1 MQALLLIDL
10 QIDFIKENF
19 LTPPVNV
26 LLGRVSAL
34 VAACRSAEIPVL
46 HVRTIVSPDGS
57 DRMPHWQRNN
67 NNRCVEDTPGAQ
79 PPEGFEALPGEKVF
93 KKIFYSAFSNP
104 EIDKY
109 LRHEGINTVLVAG
122 VHTHSCVQATV
133 LDAYQRG
140 YNVKL
145 VTDAVASYSPLH
157 AALTLR
163 HLQERACES
172 VSISELMAAFSSG
185 FSQDDANKNNEIKPV
200 AFINGTWLSAP
211 GHKFWEMRD
220 PCQWESLLA
229 LIPLA
234 QKKEVQEAVAL
245 AGSAQKSWVSLR
257 ESERLNILQAW
268 LSNLRSREAHLLD
281 LIICEVAKPR
291 RDAQAE
297 IDYGFELLRASIER
311 MNNGTLES
319 PAGDATVHYR
329 PRGVIAVITSW
340 NNPFALPV
348 GKLAPALAY
357 GNTAVWKPALQS
369 PEVARLLV
377 DSLVEAGLPV
387 DCLSV
392 IFGDADTARYL
403 LESEG
408 IDAVTF
414 TGSENAGQ
422 EISATCG
429 LRQIPLQAELGGNN
443 AALVAADTDIKRAAF
458 ELAEAVFSF
467 SGQRCTAPRRLIVIG
482 EVFEE
487 FSNALIAAIRELKI
501 GQPTDADTHLGPLIS
516 RERQELM
523 MQWIKAAL
531 NEGGHILTG
540 GNVPAEYSHG
550 CWFEP
555 TVLTGLSPDSFLIQ
569 EETFGPLAILLRAR
583 NFDHG
588 IELCNKVRQGL
599 RAVCYS
605 GSEDERKRFVKYV
618 QAGVIHL
625 NEAAIRIDVE
635 APFFGWKASGIGVPE
650 HGRWDQD
657 FFTRV
662 QAVYR
667 K

>member
-1 MQALLLIDL
+1 VQALLLIDL
-10 QIDFIKENF
+10 QHDFIKKPL

-34 VAACRSAEIPVL
+34 VAGCRSAGIPVL
-46 HVRTIVSPDGS
+46 HVRTIVSVDGS
-57 DRMPHWQRNN
+57 DRMPHWRRKND
-67 NNRCVEDTPGAQ
+67 NRCVEDTPGAG
-79 PPEGFEALPGEKVF
+79 PPEGFEALPDEKVF
-93 KKIFYSAFSNP
+93 KKTYYSAFAHP
-104 EIDKY
+104 ELDKY
-109 LRHEGINTVLVAG
+109 LKAESIKTLLIAG

-133 LDAYQRG
+133 LDAYQYG
-140 YNVKL
+140 YDVKI
-145 VTDAVASYSPLH
+145 VKDAVASYSPLH

-172 VSISELMAAFSSG
+172 VSVSDLLSAFSSG
-185 FSQDDANKNNEIKPV
+185 FSKDDARKSCEIQPV
-200 AFINGTWLSAP
+200 AFINGTWSGVS

-220 PCQWESLLA
+220 PCNWERLVTLV
-229 LIPLA
+229 PLGE
-234 QKKEVQEAVAL
+234 KKEVQNAVA
-245 AGSAQKSWVSLR
+245 STSKAQNEWGTLR
-257 ESERLNILQAW
+257 EIERLNILQAW
-268 LSNLRSREAHLLD
+268 LSNLRGREAQLVD
-281 LIICEVAKPR
+281 LIIREVAKPR
-291 RDAQAE
+291 RDARAE
-297 IDYGFELLRASIER
+297 VSYGFELLRASIER
-311 MNNGTLES
+311 INNDTLECL
-319 PAGDATVHYR
+319 PGKVKVHYR
-329 PRGVIAVITSW
+329 PRGVIAVITPW

-369 PEVARLLV
+369 PGVVRLLV

-387 DCLSV
+387 DCLNV
-392 IFGDADTARYL
+392 IFGDADTGRYL
-403 LESEG
+403 LESDG
-408 IDAVTF
+408 VAAVTF
-414 TGSENAGQ
+414 TGSANTGQ
-422 EISATCG
+422 EISAVCG

-443 AALVAADTDIKRAAF
+443 AALVAADADSKRAAF
-458 ELAEAVFSF
+458 ELAGAIFSF
-467 SGQRCTAPRRLIVIG
+467 SGQRCTALRRLIVVEQI
-482 EVFEE
+482 FEE
-487 FSNALIAAIRELKI
+487 FSNELVAAISELKI
-501 GQPTDADTHLGPLIS
+501 GAPEDADTHLGPLIS

-523 MQWIKAAL
+523 MQWIKSAL

-555 TVLTGLSPDSFLIQ
+555 TVLTGLSPDSFLVQ
-569 EETFGPLAILLRAR
+569 DETFGPLAILLRAS

-662 QAVYR
+662 QTVYR